1 MTDWPRVTILLL
13 TYEDG
18 QRHTAE
24 RTLRAALD
32 GITYSGE
39 LAVHIADDGSV
50 EGHREA
56 LHELAGGYQQVVSA
70 VVTNANRRGYG
81 HSYNLATQEVHGHS
95 GCVLVL
101 EDDWE
106 LTVPLDLDPLV
117 ETLLHGTDSAEHH
130 VVGCIRLGYLGF
142 TQRLL
147 GEVAHTPAG
156 PMLLLDWKSSEPHV
170 AAGHPRLETVDW
182 ERNVGPWAEGL
193 APGAT
198 EFDWCHR
205 PAARVG
211 VAWPLNYGPASQQAN
226 SLFVHTGAHGLGE
239 VAPEA

>member
-18 QRHTAE
+18 ERHTAA

-32 GITYSGE
+32 GIAYSGE

-50 EGHREA
+50 DGHREA
-56 LHELAGGYQQVVSA
+56 LHELAGGYPQVVSA

-95 GCVLVL
+95 AAVLVL

-106 LTVPLDLDPLV
+106 LTTPLDLDPLV
-117 ETLLHGTDSAEHH
+117 LTLGSFNTDFTG
-130 VVGCIRLGYLGF
+130 VDCIRLGYLGF
-142 TQRLL
+142 TQELR
-147 GEVAHTPAG
+147 GKVVHTHAG
-156 PMLLLDWKSSEPHV
+156 PMILLDPDSAEPHV
-170 AAGHPRLETVDW
+170 AAGHPRLETVHF
-182 ERNVGPWAEGL
+182 ERAVGPWAEGL

-205 PAARVG
+205 RAARVG

-239 VAPEA
+239 VEPEA